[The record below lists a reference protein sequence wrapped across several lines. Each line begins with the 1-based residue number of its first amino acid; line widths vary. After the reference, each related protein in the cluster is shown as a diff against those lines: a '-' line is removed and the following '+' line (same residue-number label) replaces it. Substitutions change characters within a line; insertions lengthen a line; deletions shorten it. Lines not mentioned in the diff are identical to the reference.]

1 MENKVTITPLNCAF
15 GTGLNSI
22 LTMDEA
28 EYVAATGRKI
38 YCKNPDVSWFKMKS
52 TTDTPYLEPAFYG
65 LNKGDIV
72 TVEFDAVLLSGSA
85 SLDFRMIKVNS
96 NYSTEDPGATL
107 SPIGSLKT
115 FYKHFKSRMFVDK
128 DGIGILINL
137 RPNGSNNE
145 LIIKNIEIT
154 IETSN
159 PLFSIG
165 NNIVAY
171 KTKTDFMKCI
181 DFYSGT
187 NLNTTYHGI
196 LDLYTEGKIS
206 FPDNETI
213 MFSNAGFS
221 KFKGLMALLNG
232 NVYRASIAVYLEY
245 ISPSDIYI
253 TSKSVGEDGTFTQD
267 ASTIIG
273 SKNILTKKMV
283 YLIGWKI
290 GRKTFV
296 DVGFVS
302 NGQELTLKNVRF
314 SMPQFDDSVKRPP
327 NQLEELY
334 TNLHSKLR

>member
-1 MENKVTITPLNCAF
+1 MEHKVTITPLNCAF

-22 LTMDEA
+22 ITMDEA
-28 EYVAATGRKI
+28 EYAVSTERKI

-52 TTDTPYLEPAFYG
+52 TSTTPYLEPVFYG
-65 LNKGDIV
+65 LNKGDII

-85 SLDFRMIKVNS
+85 SLNFHMVNVNS
-96 NYSTEDPGATL
+96 DYSTQDPGDIL
-107 SPIGSLKT
+107 SPIGSLTT
-115 FYKHFKSRMFVDK
+115 FYKHFKARMFVDK
-128 DGIGILINL
+128 DVIGNLINI

-159 PLFSIG
+159 PLFSID

-181 DFYSGT
+181 DLYSGT
-187 NLNTTYHGI
+187 NLNETYHGL
-196 LDLYTEGKIS
+196 LDLYNEGKIS

-213 MFSNAGFS
+213 RFSNAGFS

-232 NVYRASIAVYLEY
+232 NAYRASIAVYLEY
-245 ISPSDIYI
+245 ISPNDVYI
-253 TSKSVGEDGTFTQD
+253 TSKSVTEDGTFTQD
-267 ASTIIG
+267 ASTG
-273 SKNILTKKMV
+273 LGAKSNLTKKMV
-283 YLIGWKI
+283 YLIGREI
-290 GRKTFV
+290 SRKTFV
-296 DVGFVS
+296 DIGFVGT
-302 NGQELTLKNVRF
+302 GQDLTLKNVRF

-334 TNLHSKLR
+334 TNLHLKLR